1 MEFKNQYGENTM
13 QSDPL
18 SVPVGS
24 DAPIIILIF
33 IVLVITYIFSYSNY

>member
-1 MEFKNQYGENTM
+1 MEFKNQYGENSM
-13 QSDPL
+13 QTES
-18 SVPVGS
+18 VGS